1 MKMGRT
7 VIFGL
12 AAFFLFNFLITSS
25 FAASNT
31 DRPVSVKNVKLNQQ
45 FQITL
50 DSNPSTG
57 YSWEVNY
64 NPKYLKLISQNYV
77 SSNSNIIGAPGIE
90 IFTFKAIKNGQ
101 TYINFNYQRTWEDQ
115 PLKTKHY
122 KVKITK
128 YPQCR
133 YFL

>member
-7 VIFGL
+7 VIFVL
-12 AAFFLFNFLITSS
+12 TVFFLLNFLITTS

-31 DRPVSVKNVKLNQQ
+31 DRLVSVKNIKLNQQ

-57 YSWEVNY
+57 YCWEANY

-77 SSNSNIIGAPGIE
+77 SSNSNVVGAPGIE

-101 TYINFNYQRTWEDQ
+101 TCITFNYQRPWEDQ
-115 PLKTKHY
+115 PLKTKQY

-133 YFL
+133 